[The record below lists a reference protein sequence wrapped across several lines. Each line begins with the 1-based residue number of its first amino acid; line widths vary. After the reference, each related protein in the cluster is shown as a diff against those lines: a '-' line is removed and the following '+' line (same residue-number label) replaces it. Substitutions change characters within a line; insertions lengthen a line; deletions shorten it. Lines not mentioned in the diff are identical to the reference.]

1 MEYRFSWVIFNM
13 INNISDQASSFPC
26 TQLNQ

>member
-26 TQLNQ
+26 T

>member
-26 TQLNQ
+26 TQ